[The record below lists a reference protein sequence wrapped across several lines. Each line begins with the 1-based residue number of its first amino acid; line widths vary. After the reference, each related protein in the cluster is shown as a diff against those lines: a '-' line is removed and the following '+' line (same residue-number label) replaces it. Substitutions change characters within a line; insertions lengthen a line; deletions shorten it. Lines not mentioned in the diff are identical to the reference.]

1 MKATVQHLHCI
12 PCSVTEGAGPHS
24 GAATRCNGAYAMAAT
39 VIESSADQPWAEFC
53 ATLEQPVFLMPVTG
67 FGDLE

>member
-1 MKATVQHLHCI
+1 
-12 PCSVTEGAGPHS
+12 
-24 GAATRCNGAYAMAAT
+24 MAAT